1 MKNII
6 NKTSLPLVMGLLLAG
21 AGPVLADDHE
31 QVRELV
37 EQGRILPL
45 QTVLERAGV
54 EQSGQLLEAE
64 LEKED
69 GTWVYELE
77 LLDADGRVHE
87 LYYDA
92 GTGERLPAFEDD

>member
-1 MKNII
+1 MTNII
-6 NKTSLPLVMGLLLAG
+6 KKASLPLAVSLLLAG
-21 AGPVLADDHE
+21 AGPALADDHD

-45 QTVLERAGV
+45 QTVLERADV
-54 EQSGQLLEAE
+54 EATGQLLEAE

-77 LLDADGRVHE
+77 LLDADGRVRE

-92 GTGERLPAFEDD
+92 GTGERLPEFEDD